1 MLNFNITPQTIIN
14 QGMHLSKNFILA
26 HTSNGAYHYVLGKI
40 VPTFTAFLKPG
51 SSSTPLWQVASNLQ
65 MGAQGILEEL
75 MSGFGSD
82 LIIKSGFRNSI
93 SNIQD
98 VITNIE
104 ETAKSITNLNTVRDI
119 IKLNNESTNLANNG
133 QSFDIQIRGYENN
146 MYKVAKDIQTLSK
159 RASDIQL
166 LYGNSSSM
174 RINFNEKSIKTNI
187 LKDEIPI
194 LRTIDVMSTVIEN
207 GLTSINGV

>member
-1 MLNFNITPQTIIN
+1 MFNFNITPETIIN

-51 SSSTPLWQVASNLQ
+51 SSSTPLWKIASNLQ

-82 LIIKSGFRNSI
+82 LIIKSAFRNSI
-93 SNIQD
+93 SNVND
-98 VITNIE
+98 VITNIDE
-104 ETAKSITNLNTVRDI
+104 ITNSVT
-119 IKLNNESTNLANNG
+119 KLNAVKDIMKLTNTATNLANNG

-146 MYKVAKDIQTLSK
+146 MYKVAKDIQLLAK

-187 LKDEIPI
+187 LKNEIPS
-194 LRTIDVMSTVIEN
+194 LKTIDVMTTVLEN